1 MSMIDSC
8 RDQMF
13 PKLSPAEIGRLHRFG
28 QEQHYAAGDALFVT
42 GDISPGMFVLVSGS
56 VEVRRHD
63 PLGHLAPITT
73 QDAGEF
79 VAEVGQL
86 AGRAALVDVVAVND
100 LDTILIPSENLR
112 VLLIAEAE
120 LGDRIM
126 RALILRRVALIVTLP
141 PVCPRS

>member
-1 MSMIDSC
+1 MSVIDTC

-13 PKLSPAEIGRLHRFG
+13 PKLSPAEIGRLRRFG
-28 QEQHYAAGDALFVT
+28 REQHYAAGDALFVT
-42 GDISPGMFVLVSGS
+42 GNISPGMFILVSGS

-86 AGRAALVDVVAVND
+86 SGRAALVDVVAVSH
-100 LDTILIPSENLR
+100 LETVLIPS
-112 VLLIAEAE
+112 
-120 LGDRIM
+120 
-126 RALILRRVALIVTLP
+126 
-141 PVCPRS
+141 